1 MAEEQTAQM
10 EHPPSTDDHET
21 RQQILKAAEEL
32 FIAKGFKGVSM
43 SALAEAVHVTNAAL
57 YYYFPEGKQELFADV
72 IGQVLQEGME
82 RVFQM
87 PQAPADFRQR
97 LTVLTE
103 NFLLAVP
110 VDRLSLLM
118 RDAHEYLGVGKQNL
132 WSDIVTRFNQR
143 MMEVFQEAIDAGDIG
158 QEVPAEVLVWLH
170 QGMCAALLNRKHFF
184 PGPFQPISEQRL
196 AQMVVSVLLDGVHNH
211 APAQT

>member
-1 MAEEQTAQM
+1 M
-10 EHPPSTDDHET
+10 ERQPSTEDHET

-57 YYYFPEGKQELFADV
+57 YYYFQGGKQELFADV
-72 IGQVLQEGME
+72 IRQVLQEGME

-87 PQAPADFRQR
+87 PQTPADFRQR
-97 LTVLTE
+97 LTLLTE

-118 RDAHEYLGVGKQNL
+118 RDAHEYIGVAKHHL
-132 WSDIVTRFNQR
+132 WRDIGIRFNQR
-143 MMEVFQEAIDAGDIG
+143 MMEVFQEAIDAGEIG
-158 QEVPAEVLVWLH
+158 QEIPAEVLVWLH
-170 QGMCAALLNRKHFF
+170 QGMCAALLNRKRFF
-184 PGPFQPISEQRL
+184 PGPSISEQRL
-196 AQMVVSVLLDGVHNH
+196 AQMVVSVLLDGVHN
-211 APAQT
+211 QTQSQT